1 MKRTICILL
10 VMILVFG
17 TCAGCGKKDNTV
29 DNSVD
34 QTESVETT
42 KTDEETTEKNGS
54 ETDVENKT
62 ESKDNA
68 VVNNDT
74 TESTKE
80 SSSST
85 KSTTEKN
92 SSKTTEE
99 KKQTDKSSGTNSTSS
114 KENKTTS
121 SENKKESEKHKH
133 SYSKSKTN
141 PTCTEQG
148 YTTYSCTC
156 GDSYKGDY
164 VSAKGHTEAIDKAV
178 AATYSS
184 TGLTEGKHCSEC
196 HIVLIAQENT
206 PKRSAAENSVVTEFH
221 LDGSEGIYYRTR
233 SSSSNTLYN
242 EWIIE
247 NVAIQ
252 KEDYMSG
259 KFKVTVTITV
269 KIINQVAGCPKNV
282 SGEYLFVKDGKKCSG
297 GGQFVKTSLEKGRSY
312 EITFTEY
319 GFEEGNYKV
328 TFSGN

>member
-1 MKRTICILL
+1 MKRAICILL
-10 VMILVFG
+10 VMILIFG
-17 TCAGCGKKDNTV
+17 TCAGCGKKDKKVEN
-29 DNSVD
+29 NENL
-34 QTESVETT
+34 ESTM
-42 KTDEETTEKNGS
+42 TDEEIAVGNANDTIGEDAKAEENIV
-54 ETDVENKT
+54 VENNAS
-62 ESKDNA
+62 ESA
-68 VVNNDT
+68 IGT
-74 TESTKE
+74 TATPKPTTKE
-80 SSSST
+80 ESN
-85 KSTTEKN
+85 KAN
-92 SSKTTEE
+92 EE
-99 KKQTDKSSGTNSTSS
+99 KKQTEKSSGANSTSS
-114 KENKTTS
+114 KKDTTTS
-121 SENKKESEKHKH
+121 NENKKESEKHKH

-164 VSAKGHTEAIDKAV
+164 VSAKGHTEVVDKAV
-178 AATYSS
+178 ASTYSS

-196 HIVLIAQENT
+196 NIVLIAQENT

-259 KFKVTVTITV
+259 EFKVTVTITV

-282 SGEYLFVKDGKKCSG
+282 RGEYLFVKDGKKCSG

-312 EITFTEY
+312 QITFTEY

>member
-17 TCAGCGKKDNTV
+17 TCAGCGKKDEKV
-29 DNSVD
+29 DNNENL
-34 QTESVETT
+34 ESTM
-42 KTDEETTEKNGS
+42 TDEEIAESNANDTIGEDTKAEENVV
-54 ETDVENKT
+54 VENNAS
-62 ESKDNA
+62 ESA
-68 VVNNDT
+68 TGT
-74 TESTKE
+74 TSTPKPTTKE
-80 SSSST
+80 ES
-85 KSTTEKN
+85 N
-92 SSKTTEE
+92 KTTEE
-99 KKQTDKSSGTNSTSS
+99 KKQTDKSSGTNSISS

-121 SENKKESEKHKH
+121 SENKKETEKHKH

-164 VSAKGHTEAIDKAV
+164 VSAKGHTEVIDKAV

-196 HIVLIAQENT
+196 NIVLIAQENT

-233 SSSSNTLYN
+233 SSSSKTLYN

-312 EITFTEY
+312 QITFTEY